1 MNLNIS
7 NEQQNIVYE
16 LFKENNVIVDSVAG
30 SGKTT
35 TILHIANQFPDKEIL
50 LLTYNARL
58 KEETRN
64 KKREHHL
71 ANIEVHS
78 YHSFGVKYYL
88 NTCFTDTEI
97 DIIVKQNLARLKS
110 YKYDIIVL
118 DEAQDI
124 SPLLFHLICKIVKD
138 NGNSNGNGNG
148 NGNGNDKMQ
157 ICILGDE
164 RQSIFDFNKA
174 DQRFIT
180 FADKIFSFNALEW
193 KRCKLTQSF
202 RCTSEMCEF
211 INKCLYKESFIFSSK
226 SGVKP
231 RYMICDAFGIEI
243 IEIIKYYIYE
253 LGYSPTDIFIL
264 APSVKSD
271 KSPVRQL
278 ENQIKRELRD
288 IPVFVPVNDEAKL
301 DNDILAG
308 KLVFST
314 FHQTKGLERKVV
326 IVFNF
331 DNSYFLYYKKENDP
345 NVCPNELYVATTRA
359 LEHLVLL
366 HHFQNDYLPFLYKE
380 NIKEYCDVTE
390 VKIKSQKSSKDKF
403 DTAVTDMVA
412 HLPQEVL
419 DESYQYLDVITVK
432 EKSIPIDI
440 PTKIK
445 QSYENGTDGFESV
458 SEITGIA
465 IPSYYE
471 YLTKGKMSIF
481 PEKKSSGCMIQLDE
495 DDMEPSDEIEDSI
508 RLDTITP
515 EQLLYIAT
523 KYNSIRTGYLFKI
536 YQITNYNWL
545 SKENLQKGIDNL
557 KTLKISKKAAF
568 EVPFTIENQIELSN
582 RRLLGVFDCI
592 DVDERIFEFKCV
604 QQLTKEHCLQLATYM
619 YMYEKQ
625 NTTKPS
631 SYKKSKQLNKKP
643 KRRSYFLYNI
653 LTDELLEIRCT
664 LFNLTR
670 MIQCLITHKY
680 INKKRLTDEMFLSTI
695 MSIKEG
701 IFI

>member
-1 MNLNIS
+1 MNLSIS
-7 NEQQNIVYE
+7 NEQQNIICE
-16 LFKENNVIVDSVAG
+16 LSEEHNVIVDSVAG

-35 TILHIANQFPDKEIL
+35 SILHIANQFPGKEIL

-58 KEETRN
+58 KEETRI
-64 KKREHHL
+64 KKREHNL
-71 ANIEVHS
+71 VNLEVHS

-88 NTCFTDTEI
+88 NTCYTDTEI
-97 DIIVKQNLARLKS
+97 DIIVKQDMARLKPFD
-110 YKYDIIVL
+110 YDIIVL

-124 SPLLFHLICKIVKD
+124 SPLLFHLICKVIKN
-138 NGNSNGNGNG
+138 NGNNNT
-148 NGNGNDKMQ
+148 K
-157 ICILGDE
+157 ICIFGDE
-164 RQSIFDFNKA
+164 RQSIFDFNNA

-180 FADKIFSFNALEW
+180 FADKIFSFNTSEW

-202 RCTSEMCEF
+202 RCTNEMCEF
-211 INKCLYKESFIFSSK
+211 INKCLYKEAFIFSNK

-231 RYMICDAFGIEI
+231 RYIICDTFSNDI
-243 IEIIKYYIYE
+243 IEILKYYIYV
-253 LGYSPTDIFIL
+253 LGYPPSEIFIL

-278 ENQIKRELRD
+278 ENQIKRELSD

-301 DNDILAG
+301 DNDVLAG

-359 LEHLVLL
+359 SEHLVVL
-366 HHFQNDYLPFLYKE
+366 HHFQNDYLPFVHKE

-390 VKIKSQKSSKDKF
+390 MKIKSQKSSKDKF

-419 DESYQYLDVITVK
+419 DKCYQYLDVNTVQ
-432 EKSIPIDI
+432 EKGELIDI

-445 QSYENGTDGFESV
+445 QSYDNGTDGFESV

-471 YLTKGKMSIF
+471 YLKKGKMTIF
-481 PEKKSSGCMIQLDE
+481 PEKKTSGCLIQLDE
-495 DDMEPSDEIEDSI
+495 EDQDPSDEIEDSI
-508 RLDTITP
+508 RLESITP
-515 EQLLYIAT
+515 EQLLYIAN
-523 KYNSIRTGYLFKI
+523 KHNSIRTGYLFKLF
-536 YQITNYNWL
+536 QIRSYNWL
-545 SKENLQKGIDNL
+545 SKENLQKGIDRLN
-557 KTLKISKKAAF
+557 TLNISKKAVF
-568 EVPFTIENQIELSN
+568 EVPFTIENQVELLN
-582 RRLLGVFDCI
+582 RRLIGVFDCI
-592 DVDERIFEFKCV
+592 DIDDKVYEFKCV

-631 SYKKSKQLNKKP
+631 SHKKSKQQEKKP

-664 LFNLTR
+664 LYNLTR
-670 MIQCLITHKY
+670 MVECLITNKY
-680 INKKRLTDEMFLSTI
+680 INKKRLTDEMFLSNVL
-695 MSIKEG
+695 SIKESVTSTSS
-701 IFI
+701 

>member
-1 MNLNIS
+1 MNLTIS
-7 NEQQNIVYE
+7 NEQQNIIFE
-16 LFKENNVIVDSVAG
+16 LSEEHNVIVDSVAG

-35 TILHIANQFPDKEIL
+35 SILHIAHQFPTKKIL

-64 KKREHHL
+64 KKREQNL
-71 ANIEVHS
+71 ENLEVHS

-97 DIIVKQNLARLKS
+97 DIIVKKDLLRLKAFN
-110 YKYDIIVL
+110 YDIIVL

-138 NGNSNGNGNG
+138 NGN
-148 NGNGNDKMQ
+148 DKAK
-157 ICILGDE
+157 ICIFGDE

-180 FADKIFSFNALEW
+180 FADKIFSFNTFLW

-202 RCTSEMCEF
+202 RCTNEMCEF
-211 INKCLYKESFIFSSK
+211 INNCLYKESFIFSNK
-226 SGVKP
+226 RGVKP
-231 RYMICDAFGIEI
+231 RYIICDTFGSEI
-243 IEIIKYYIYE
+243 IEILKYYMYVLKYPATE
-253 LGYSPTDIFIL
+253 IFIL

-278 ENQIKRELRD
+278 ENQIKRELPD

-301 DNDILAG
+301 DNDVLAG

-326 IVFNF
+326 IAFNF
-331 DNSYFLYYKKENDP
+331 DNSYFLFYKKENDP

-359 LEHLVLL
+359 SEHLVLL
-366 HHFQNDYLPFLYKE
+366 HHFQNDYLPFVNKE

-390 VKIKSQKSSKDKF
+390 MKIKSQKSSKDKF

-419 DESYQYLDVITVK
+419 DESYQYLDVITVREKK
-432 EKSIPIDI
+432 EPIDI

-445 QSYENGTDGFESV
+445 QTYENGLEGFESV

-471 YLTKGKMSIF
+471 YLTKGKMTIF
-481 PEKKSSGCMIQLDE
+481 TERKSSGCLIQLDDE
-495 DDMEPSDEIEDSI
+495 DKDPSDEIEDSI
-508 RLDTITP
+508 RLDSITP
-515 EQLLYIAT
+515 EQLLYIAN
-523 KYNSIRTGYLFKI
+523 KYNSIRTGYLYKFC
-536 YQITNYNWL
+536 QITNYNWL

-557 KTLKISKKAAF
+557 NTLKISKKAAF
-568 EVPFTIENQIELSN
+568 EVPFSIENQVELLN

-592 DVDERIFEFKCV
+592 DVDERVFEFKCV

-631 SYKKSKQLNKKP
+631 SHKKSKPLDKKP

-664 LFNLTR
+664 LYNLTR
-670 MIQCLITHKY
+670 MVECLITNKY
-680 INKKRLTDEMFLSTI
+680 INKKRLTDEMFLSTVI
-695 MSIKEG
+695 SIKEG
-701 IFI
+701 VAQSNSS